1 MFYKSNQPNQLG
13 WFRKVLSEMAAGW
26 ASLPGFG
33 KWLLVLSLGLLLI
46 SLTQPAF
53 YIDWQD
59 PRAYSNSRV
68 LFFCG
73 WMGFFAGSVDSFLW
87 LANPLFFASVV
98 LLLRRRK
105 GSVYL
110 AGGAFVLALA
120 FAFMP
125 SIMTGKSGERTRV
138 TSLQAGYFLW
148 LAGMAVLLICTM
160 YVSWKRRAL

>member
-1 MFYKSNQPNQLG
+1 MFYKSNQPKQPG

-33 KWLLVLSLGLLLI
+33 KWLLVFSLGLLLI

-105 GSVYL
+105 GFSLPGWWRFCFSIGLCIYAKYYDRQVGRTHTGDFTTGWL
-110 AGGAFVLALA
+110 FSMAGRHGGLVDLH
-120 FAFMP
+120 
-125 SIMTGKSGERTRV
+125 
-138 TSLQAGYFLW
+138 
-148 LAGMAVLLICTM
+148 
-160 YVSWKRRAL
+160 YVC